1 MNGGDE
7 DEDEENFSFR
17 ETFVGDANTRA
28 LRTGVHTKCT
38 YVEP

>member
-1 MNGGDE
+1 VAAVSRSMNGGDE

-28 LRTGVHTKCT
+28 R
-38 YVEP
+38 